1 MMADWIDTSEGILE
15 ENLAAAS
22 AIGNAADSA
31 SLPCRQDV
39 YKKSSACYVV
49 VRHNRQS
56 SQVTRVESSQ
66 VTRVKSLESSQITR
80 VDKSSH

>member
-31 SLPCRQDV
+31 SLSCRQDV
-39 YKKSSACYVV
+39 SEEIVCVLCGRPAQWTV
-49 VRHNRQS
+49 
-56 SQVTRVESSQ
+56 
-66 VTRVKSLESSQITR
+66 
-80 VDKSSH
+80 KSSH

>member
-22 AIGNAADSA
+22 AIGNTADSA

-39 YKKSSACYVV
+39 
-49 VRHNRQS
+49 
-56 SQVTRVESSQ
+56 SQEIVCVLCGRPTQ
-66 VTRVKSLESSQITR
+66 
-80 VDKSSH
+80 